1 MSLLGKV
8 FVVTGGA
15 SGIGKATVQKL
26 LKLSATVHSIDK
38 SDQKPHLDEHA
49 GRLYSYAG
57 IDVSAR
63 DSIKSVF
70 ATIAER
76 SATLNGLVHCAGIL
90 RTTPLSDEGDDDL
103 DLLWRVNVRGTW
115 NVGTEFHRYAR
126 KAPENT
132 NPHEPVLETAAIVNF
147 ASMAG
152 LQSFPSMSG
161 YVASKHAVVGL
172 TKSMAQEWGPKGI
185 RVNCIA
191 PGMVLTPMSKPAYDA
206 SQPLL
211 SVMKQALEPEEV
223 ADTALYL
230 LSDAASGVVGQTIQV
245 NGGWM

>member
-38 SDQKPHLDEHA
+38 SDQKPDVGEHT
-49 GRLYSYAG
+49 GRLHSYPG
-57 IDVSAR
+57 IDIGAR
-63 DSIKSVF
+63 DSVKSVF
-70 ATIAER
+70 ATIAQR
-76 SATLNGLVHCAGIL
+76 NATLNGLVNCAGIL
-90 RTTPLSDEGDDDL
+90 RTTPLSEDGDADFET
-103 DLLWRVNVRGTW
+103 LWKVNVRGTW
-115 NVGTEFHRYAR
+115 NVGTEFHRYTK
-126 KAPENT
+126 KAPENA

-152 LQSFPSMSG
+152 LQSFPGMSG

-172 TKSMAQEWGPKGI
+172 TKSMAQEWGPKGT

-223 ADTALYL
+223 ADTAVYL